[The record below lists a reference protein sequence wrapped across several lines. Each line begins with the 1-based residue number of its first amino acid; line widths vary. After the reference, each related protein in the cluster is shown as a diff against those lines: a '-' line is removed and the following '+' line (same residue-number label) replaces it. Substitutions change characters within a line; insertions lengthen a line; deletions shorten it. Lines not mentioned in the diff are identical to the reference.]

1 MFIAHFGVGL
11 GAKKFA
17 PKVSLGMLFIAA
29 QFLDLLW
36 PTLLLLNIEHVAIHP
51 ELENAKQLAFI
62 DYPISHSLL
71 LSIVWSLI
79 VGGIFWIIKKD
90 LRTAIIIGVCV
101 FSHWLL
107 DLIVHFHDLP
117 LYPGN
122 SPLVGFGLWKSTVA
136 TQFAEG
142 IIFVSGMVVYLKAT
156 VAKNNTGRI
165 VFWILI
171 ALLVASHV
179 SSLFAPAPASVTAL
193 AWYAQMQWLFVLLA
207 FWADKNRKATL
218 SE

>member
-51 ELENAKQLAFI
+51 ELENSKQLAFI

-71 LSIVWSLI
+71 LSIAWSVI
-79 VGGIFWIIKKD
+79 FGGLFWIIRKD
-90 LRTAIIIGVCV
+90 LRAAVVLGICV
-101 FSHWLL
+101 LSHWIL

-122 SPLVGFGLWKSTVA
+122 SPLVGFGLWGSTIA
-136 TQFAEG
+136 TQFTEG
-142 IIFVSGMVVYLKAT
+142 AIFITGMVVYLRAT
-156 VAKNNTGRI
+156 AAKNNIGRI
-165 VFWILI
+165 VFWILM
-171 ALLVASHV
+171 ALLVVSHV
-179 SSLFAPAPASVTAL
+179 SSLFAPPPASVTAL

-207 FWADKNRKATL
+207 FWADKNRKPRL